1 MIRYPTGIGLL
12 TALLLLAALS
22 QPTYAASS
30 PSIATHPWHNQ
41 RDTPSSSNITSPT
54 ASAATTSSTTSP
66 SNSTASS
73 LNSTS
78 PALALAT
85 ALLSLS
91 PSNCT
96 DSGGG
101 CAVFSQYLQNATT
114 DPEVCAD
121 DVILSAQ
128 VCALCSPT
136 GGSVGVYNVFVR
148 ECDSE
153 GLNNSTGTIG
163 GGQGPA
169 TSSGYSSG
177 SASSAGNSNSEG
189 TVTPA
194 TATATGAA
202 TSVITSAGSTSLA
215 GVTSAS
221 ATNAAS
227 AASASAS
234 ATSVAGTATSVGGSF
249 SSTSVASSSSNTG
262 VQANEQTSGS
272 MTLTASL
279 SGLASSTVG
288 LQTAADFA
296 EGGAT
301 GGTSG
306 VLASSVPSVPIKT
319 SSAALRAATGTGTSS
334 NALLTAQTG
343 LSSANLSAS
352 ATLSSL
358 AAQSSAAI
366 TTNTSALNASETFF
380 ALQVSS
386 SCTSDCST
394 WQSLASSCTDDTCI
408 CTDSAL
414 TSAASCSSCV
424 GAAGQS
430 DALEYTIQMAA
441 YSQYQGNCSE
451 EATLDP
457 SASGSSNAIEVVASA
472 GTTYSSGLATN
483 ASATGTVAAQDA
495 EQTVVVTSSAGRR
508 VKQWVGKRPAGRA
521 VLLGL
526 LWIGVARW

>member
-1 MIRYPTGIGLL
+1 MIRHPTGIGLL
-12 TALLLLAALS
+12 TALWLLAALS
-22 QPTYAASS
+22 RTTYATAS
-30 PSIATHPWHNQ
+30 PSTATHSWHFQ
-41 RDTPSSSNITSPT
+41 RDTPSSAKITSPT
-54 ASAATTSSTTSP
+54 TSATITSSTASP
-66 SNSTASS
+66 SNSTASTS
-73 LNSTS
+73 NSNSTS
-78 PALALAT
+78 PALALAA

-101 CAVFSQYLQNATT
+101 CAVLSQYLQNATT
-114 DPEVCAD
+114 DPEVCGD

-136 GGSVGVYNVFVR
+136 GESVGVYNVFVR

-153 GLNNSTGTIG
+153 GLSNSTGTIG

-169 TSSGYSSG
+169 TFSGYSSG
-177 SASSAGNSNSEG
+177 SATSAGSSNSG
-189 TVTPA
+189 VVVT
-194 TATATGAA
+194 TATALTGVV
-202 TSVITSAGSTSLA
+202 TGVITSAGSTSLTA
-215 GVTSAS
+215 VTSAS
-221 ATNAAS
+221 ATIAAS

-234 ATSVAGTATSVGGSF
+234 ATSVAGTASGS
-249 SSTSVASSSSNTG
+249 ASSSSNTG

-272 MTLTASL
+272 GSGTGSL
-279 SGLASSTVG
+279 SGMASGTIQ

-296 EGGAT
+296 EGGTT
-301 GGTSG
+301 GGTGGTVVTSG
-306 VLASSVPSVPIKT
+306 VSVSSVPSVSIPT
-319 SSAALRAATGTGTSS
+319 FSAAVSAATGTGTSS
-334 NALLTAQTG
+334 NALFTAQTA
-343 LSSANLSAS
+343 LSATNLSAS

-358 AAQSSAAI
+358 ATQSSTAI
-366 TTNTSALNASETFF
+366 TTSTDTSALNASETFF

-430 DALEYTIQMAA
+430 DALEYTIQMAG

-451 EATLDP
+451 EATLNP

-472 GTTYSSGLATN
+472 GTTYSGGSAL
-483 ASATGTVAAQDA
+483 ASATGTVVAQDA

-508 VKQWVGKRPAGRA
+508 VKQWVGKWSAGRA

-526 LWIGVARW
+526 LWIGVVRW